1 MITVVF
7 ANGTTAN
14 FTDDSTPEELI
25 TVVQSFASVDPLRV
39 QFNEENMVGMT
50 IDETIYANLLPVATE
65 ARANVGENV
74 EVHFINRFKTN
85 EEIMQEQI
93 TELQQAV
100 AEIGG

>member
-50 IDETIYANLLPVATE
+50 ID
-65 ARANVGENV
+65 
-74 EVHFINRFKTN
+74 
-85 EEIMQEQI
+85 
-93 TELQQAV
+93 
-100 AEIGG
+100 